1 MVEQKQNNKTKEA
14 DEIFTEFK
22 EHSVAEFFRKNKQM
36 LGFSGKVKSLTT
48 IVHEYVTN
56 SLDACEEAGILPSL
70 SVKIT
75 QLKEDQYYIKITDN
89 GPGIPTTHVGKVFGT
104 MLAGTKFHRYMQQ
117 RGQQGIGATGCT
129 MYAQLTTGKPL
140 RIKTSTGNGKV
151 FECNI
156 GIDVK
161 TNQAVMTG
169 IQEYDEDFRGTEV
182 SGEFGDVKYERSDY
196 GPLEY
201 LKRTAIANPHAE
213 ILFIDPEGKKVKFPR
228 VLEIIPESPEE
239 IKPHPL
245 GLEAHDLYESMKR
258 SEAKKL
264 SAFLLSELS
273 RVSQAKINEL
283 QGKVQDID
291 FSNPPQTLTWDDAKR
306 LISAFKVVKW
316 AAPSAEALRP
326 IGNEHIEVSLRS
338 LLKPEFISVR
348 SRAPKVYKGGVPFII
363 EAAITYGGK
372 SGKISQAGQKSSEVL
387 RYANRS
393 PLLFDAGACATFK
406 SVKSIDWRRYEIRN
420 FDDAPISVFVN
431 VVSAFVPY
439 TGAGKQSI
447 SSEPEIADEIKFA
460 VMDVAR
466 DLNKYLAGKVREERK
481 EAKRKAIM
489 RYIKQLSLALPEL
502 ANSGNPEE
510 IEQKLSSIVLDKF
523 AIEDAGDEEESETR
537 DIMIEVDDK
546 YDGDSE
552 SEEIEFDEE
561 DM

>member
-1 MVEQKQNNKTKEA
+1 MVEQTKQA
-14 DEIFTEFK
+14 DEIFTEFQ

-48 IVHEYVTN
+48 IIHEYVTN
-56 SLDACEEAGILPSL
+56 SLDACEEAGILPEIN
-70 SVKIT
+70 VKIT
-75 QLKEDQYYIKITDN
+75 QLGEDNYYLKVTDN

-129 MYAQLTTGKPL
+129 MFAQLTTGKPL

-151 FECNI
+151 FECNM

-161 TNQAVMTG
+161 TNQAVMTN
-169 IQEYDEDFRGTEV
+169 IQEYDEEFRGTEV
-182 SGEFGDVKYERSDY
+182 SGEFGEVKYERSEY

-213 ILFIDPEGKKVKFPR
+213 ILFVDPEGKKVKFPR
-228 VLEIIPESPEE
+228 VLEIIPDKPEE

-245 GLEAHDLYESMKR
+245 GIEAQDLYEYLKR
-258 SEAKKL
+258 SDAKKI
-264 SAFLLSELS
+264 SAFLMSEFS
-273 RVSQAKINEL
+273 RISQAKINEI
-283 QGKVQDID
+283 QKYVPEID
-291 FSNPPQTLTWDDAKR
+291 LNGDPTKITWEDSKR
-306 LISAFKVVKW
+306 LVTAFKRIKW
-316 AAPSAEALRP
+316 IAPSAEALRP

-348 SRAPKVYKGGVPFII
+348 SRLPKVYRGGVPFII
-363 EAAITYGGK
+363 EAAITYGGH
-372 SGKISQAGQKSSEVL
+372 SGKVNQSGQKSSEVL

-393 PLLFDAGACATFK
+393 PLLFDAGGCATYK
-406 SVKSIDWRRYEIRN
+406 SVKSVDWKRYEIRN

-466 DLNKYLAGKVREERK
+466 DLNKYLSGKVREERK

-502 ANSGNPEE
+502 ANSGNSEE
-510 IEQKLSSIVLDKF
+510 IEKKLSAIVLDRF
-523 AIEDAGDEEESETR
+523 TVEDTGEDEDAETR
-537 DIMIEVDDK
+537 DIMIEDD
-546 YDGDSE
+546 SAISEE
-552 SEEIEFDEE
+552 SEGEGDIEFDAE

>member
-1 MVEQKQNNKTKEA
+1 MVEQNKNKTRQA

-48 IVHEYVTN
+48 IIHEYVTN
-56 SLDACEEAGILPSL
+56 SLDACEEAGILPEI
-70 SVKIT
+70 SVKLT
-75 QLKEDQYYIKITDN
+75 QLGDDQYYLKVTDN
-89 GPGIPTTHVGKVFGT
+89 GPGIPTTHVGRVFGT

-151 FECNI
+151 FECNM

-161 TNQAVMTG
+161 TNQAVMSNV
-169 IQEYDEDFRGTEV
+169 QEYDEEFRGTEV

-213 ILFIDPEGKKVKFPR
+213 ISFVDPEGKKVRFPR
-228 VLEIIPESPEE
+228 VLEIIPEQPEE

-245 GLEAHDLYESMKR
+245 GIEAHDLHEYLKR

-264 SAFLLSELS
+264 SIFLLNDLS
-273 RVSQAKINEL
+273 RVSQPKINEI
-283 QGKVQDID
+283 QKRIPEINFD
-291 FSNPPQTLTWDDAKR
+291 SPPNSLTWENAKR
-306 LISAFKVVKW
+306 LVKEFKRVKW
-316 AAPSAEALRP
+316 VAPSAEALRP
-326 IGNEHIEVSLRS
+326 IGNEHIEISLRS

-348 SRAPKVYKGGVPFII
+348 SRPPKVYKGGVPFIV
-363 EAAITYGGK
+363 EAAVVYGGK
-372 SGKISQAGQKSSEVL
+372 SGKVNQSGHKSSEIL

-393 PLLFDAGACATFK
+393 PLLFDAGACATHK
-406 SVKSIDWRRYEIRN
+406 SVKTIDWKRYEIRN

-466 DLNKYLAGKVREERK
+466 DLNKYISGKVREERK
-481 EAKRKAIM
+481 DAKRKAIM

-502 ANSGNPEE
+502 ANSGNSEE
-510 IEQKLSSIVLDKF
+510 IEQKLSAIVLDKF
-523 AIEDAGDEEESETR
+523 TVSESNDEEEVETR
-537 DIMIEVDDK
+537 DIMIEEDGNYDD
-546 YDGDSE
+546 DEDSE
-552 SEEIEFDEE
+552 NKIEFDDE